1 VFTAAVGVLVAP
13 GHLHSV
19 VGFTHTCIVDAA
31 EHRAAVNDGVRPPE
45 ISANFAKFSA
55 QVKIVSPQDFRRFHR
70 RGGAEMGGA
79 GQGVGAKVE

>member
-1 VFTAAVGVLVAP
+1 LISRQSLSLAGAAGHSLVSK
-13 GHLHSV
+13 LN
-19 VGFTHTCIVDAA
+19 
-31 EHRAAVNDGVRPPE
+31 AAVNDGVRPPE

-70 RGGAEMGGA
+70 RGVAEMGGA